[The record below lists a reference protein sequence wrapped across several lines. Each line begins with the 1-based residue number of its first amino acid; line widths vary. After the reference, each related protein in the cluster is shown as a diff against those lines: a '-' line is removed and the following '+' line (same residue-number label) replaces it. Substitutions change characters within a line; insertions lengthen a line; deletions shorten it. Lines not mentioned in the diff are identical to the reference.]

1 MSCGNPHETSCEEIL
16 NAMFIFLDHEI
27 EDVHQYQAFE
37 LHFQECPPCQGTKL
51 QEQKALSLIQSL
63 LSRSCQEVAPED
75 LLNRIH
81 EQTQAL
87 AEEMNSMHQASL
99 PIETQVISGY
109 TRTEIS
115 VDGVTQIIETSHEI
129 RRDFF

>member
-1 MSCGNPHETSCEEIL
+1 MSCGNPHQTSCEEIL

-27 EDVHQYQAFE
+27 EDAHQYQAFE
-37 LHFQECPPCQGTKL
+37 IHFQECPPCMGTMV
-51 QEQKALSLIQSL
+51 QERQALSLIQSL
-63 LSRSCQEVAPED
+63 LNRSCQEVAPEE
-75 LLNRIH
+75 LINRIH

-87 AEEMNSMHQASL
+87 AAEMNSMQQGSL
-99 PIETQVISGY
+99 PTETHFISGY